1 MAQYRFGGGPDDYAR
16 DPDTLDLL
24 AGVTL
29 RVAHPDTGAT
39 ITDLLNASGS
49 PVTSVASNA
58 DGTVDFFAP
67 LPVVDIGVPDGA
79 GERLWRLVSKDGI
92 RDAIDAAAIGGGS
105 GVSYVVP
112 GLQLTPGVDDGPA
125 IQAAAESV
133 RTFARA
139 CTLLVDGN
147 PPGTC
152 YINSLVQIEGD
163 RTDLQFKVPV
173 DMGPNARVRIFGETV
188 ELPETDKPK
197 IATDIPSGTSVVP
210 LNKVEYSPGVPIF
223 APGDYV
229 VVRGLRN
236 AAGKALQREYTNV
249 VSVDTTAKTVTVSPP
264 LEEAYEATYETS
276 PYANN
281 DSQMTVVVSTKL
293 TSSSVRGDD
302 TVTVADS
309 SEFTVGEFVEVLD
322 DAHTT
327 HSSGVEEIRNFIHR
341 EMAYVAAVPSGTQ
354 IRLSHKLHHGYDH
367 TKNARVAKLRPVVGA
382 KISGGVVTFDGSPS
396 GAQNCFEIRFATH
409 SKIDGIDLV
418 GSAAG
423 SWSSQAFRIAES
435 MYCEITNWSARNPQ
449 DVTSSRGYGATL
461 YGATYCKV
469 TDGYADGCRHSVLLF
484 NGSAGCTVEGN
495 TSVNCTISDYDTHGA
510 ECVDNLITRNIAA
523 GGSNTSPDSTNRS
536 ALRAGNTAHVFPG
549 DNHNT
554 WSNNVI
560 VNYTGDAFQVVPS
573 SIGNTF
579 RDNKVYGASVGF
591 RARFLS
597 AADTRTIVDTKVI
610 DNEFHNV
617 PQPLNVDGG
626 TNSVVDQLLLRG
638 NVWTAPT
645 QGFSVSNATKVVL
658 DSETVREWAGAAT
671 GYAVTA
677 VNCPGI
683 QVLDGRFSGGGRF
696 LKLTDCPDFRA
707 TGSRLFD
714 MQSTTVYEDRG
725 GNDDGLYESNR
736 FYPGTPVRLN
746 TAPGPST
753 GGVITL

>member
-1 MAQYRFGGGPDDYAR
+1 MATYYRFGGGPDDYAR
-16 DPDTLDLL
+16 DPDSLDLL
-24 AGVTL
+24 AGVSL

-39 ITDLLNASGS
+39 LTDLLNASGS
-49 PVTSVASNA
+49 PVTSVASQA

-173 DMGPNARVRIFGETV
+173 SMGPSGKVRIFGETV

-197 IATDIPSGTSVVP
+197 IASDIPAGTSVVP

-223 APGDYV
+223 AAGDYV

-249 VSVDTTAKTVTVSPP
+249 VSVDTVAKTVTVSPP

-309 SEFTVGEFVEVLD
+309 SLFAVGEFVEVLD

-327 HSSGVEEIRNFIHR
+327 HSSGSEEIRNFVHR

-367 TKNARVAKLRPVVGA
+367 TRNARVAKLRPVVGA
-382 KISGGVVTFDGSPS
+382 RISGAHVTFDGSPTS
-396 GAQNCFEIRFATH
+396 SQNCFEIRFAVSSTME
-409 SKIDGIDLV
+409 DLHLK
-418 GSAAG
+418 GATAG

-435 MYCEITNWSARNPQ
+435 LHCATVRCSARNPQ
-449 DVTSSRGYGATL
+449 DVTSARGYGATL

-469 TDGYADGCRHSVLLF
+469 IDCHFEATRHAVLLF
-484 NGSAGCTVEGN
+484 NGSAGCEIRGN
-495 TSVNCTISDYDTHGA
+495 VSVNCTISDFDTHGA
-510 ECVDNLITRNIAA
+510 ECVDNRFVGNLAV

-536 ALRAGNTAHVFPG
+536 AFRIGNTAHVFPG
-549 DNHNT
+549 DNHNVVEGNT
-554 WSNNVI
+554 V
-560 VNYTGDAFQVVPS
+560 VNYTGDGLQVVAS

-579 RDNKVYGASVGF
+579 RGNKIIGASVGF
-591 RARFLS
+591 RARYLS
-597 AADTRTIVDTKVI
+597 AAPTRTIVDTLVVG
-610 DNEFHNV
+610 NEFTV

-626 TNSVVDQLLLRG
+626 TNKIVDGLDLRG

-645 QGFSVSNATKVVL
+645 QGLVVENATR
-658 DSETVREWAGAAT
+658 VRIEDTIRDWAGAST

-677 VNCPGI
+677 VACPGI
-683 QVLDGRFSGGGRF
+683 QVKRGDYSGGGRF

-707 TGSRLFD
+707 TGNDLHD
-714 MQSTTVYEDRG
+714 MGSTTVYEDRG
-725 GNDDGLYESNR
+725 GNDDGLYEGNR

-746 TAPGPST
+746 TAPGPSA